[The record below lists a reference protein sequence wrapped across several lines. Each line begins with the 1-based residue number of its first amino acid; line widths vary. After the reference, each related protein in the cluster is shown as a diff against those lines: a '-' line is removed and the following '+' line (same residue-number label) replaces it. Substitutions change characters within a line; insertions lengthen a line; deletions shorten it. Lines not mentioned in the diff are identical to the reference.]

1 MESEILG
8 TYVAV
13 EGVPRRLPSGIERAF
28 EERVP
33 WLFVGSG
40 SSYHLGLALAAVC
53 RDLGLDAAAVPSA
66 EVVFHQAGDQARGR
80 QVVAISRSGT
90 TTETV
95 EAVGKIAGVA
105 RAVHAITTVE
115 GSPLAEAATD
125 VTVLSAAHERSVVQT
140 RSVTAAGW
148 LVASWL
154 VSKAGAAESPLA
166 HLAAHVD
173 ASLSVAA
180 SMPTDVK
187 RVHLL
192 GDGRFWPV
200 ALEGALKLKES
211 VLLDAEGFE
220 TFEHRHGPRSLV
232 DEDTLVIGMLHPDA
246 TEPALEVLRE
256 LEGYGARVA
265 TLAVE
270 GVPPL
275 GVSLRWPRG
284 WSLPFDVMA
293 PMTVLQ
299 AFALRV
305 AQARG
310 LNPDSPRHLAYS
322 VLLSE

>member
-1 MESEILG
+1 M
-8 TYVAV
+8 
-13 EGVPRRLPSGIERAF
+13 SGIERALDQ
-28 EERVP
+28 EIP
-33 WLFVGSG
+33 WLFIGSG
-40 SSYHLGLALAAVC
+40 SSYHLGSALAAVC
-53 RDLGLDAAAVPSA
+53 RDVGIDAESVPSA
-66 EVVFHQAGDQARGR
+66 EVVFHKGGEQARGR

-95 EAVGKIAGVA
+95 KAVRKIAGVA
-105 RAVHAITTVE
+105 MAVHAITTVE

-125 VTVLSAAHERSVVQT
+125 VTVMPAAQERSVVQT

-154 VSKAGAAESPLA
+154 ESKTGAAESPLA
-166 HLAAHVD
+166 HLASHVD

-200 ALEGALKLKES
+200 AREGALKLKES
-211 VLLDAEGFE
+211 ALLDAEGFE

-232 DEDTLVIGMLHPDA
+232 DEDTLVIGMLHPGA
-246 TEPALEVLRE
+246 IEPALEVLRE
-256 LEGYGARVA
+256 LEGYGAHVA
-265 TLAVE
+265 TLAPE
-270 GVPPL
+270 GVPPV

-284 WSLPFDVMA
+284 WSLPYDVIA
-293 PMTVLQ
+293 PMTALQ
-299 AFALRV
+299 AYALRA

-310 LNPDSPRHLAYS
+310 LNPDTPRYLAYS
-322 VLLSE
+322 VLLNE